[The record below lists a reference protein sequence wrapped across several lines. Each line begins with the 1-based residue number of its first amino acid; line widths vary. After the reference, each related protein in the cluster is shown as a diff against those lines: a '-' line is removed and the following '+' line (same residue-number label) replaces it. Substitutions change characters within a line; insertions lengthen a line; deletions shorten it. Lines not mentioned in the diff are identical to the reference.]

1 VIKKGVLNLLDSAR
15 LSEGSSISIHIAFA
29 MMIIDVSRMRP
40 VQVLVNSG
48 LKWPVGR
55 S

>member
-29 MMIIDVSRMRP
+29 MMIIDASCASACKFRFEMA
-40 VQVLVNSG
+40 S
-48 LKWPVGR
+48 WP
-55 S
+55 